1 MDFKKITR
9 MKLFIIAFA
18 VLASSG
24 LCYAQTTT
32 NVEGSQFEFKKVV
45 RHDASPVESQGQTGT
60 CWSFSALSFLE
71 SEIMRVTKRDNPI
84 VLSEMFIVRKAYEA
98 KAKKYI
104 RMDGRT
110 NFGEGGAFHDIP
122 YVIKNFGIVP
132 QSEYTGLSKKRETYN
147 HGEMFSQL
155 NKIVTTA
162 KSEGA
167 GIQKSWLDAYAK
179 VLDEKIGV
187 VPETFKFEGE
197 KYAPQSFY
205 KMLEIDMEDYV
216 SLTSFTNHP
225 MYGKCMLQIP
235 DNWLWDESY
244 NVGIN
249 DLYETVLYAL
259 KSGYTVAWGA
269 DVSERGFSFK
279 NGLAIVPLEKEQI
292 VVEGEDNKN
301 FSDAGA
307 DKKSTV
313 FTLPNSEVI
322 VTQEMRQEGYDNKET
337 TDDHGMHIV
346 GLYKDQK
353 GRNFFLVKNSWGTSN
368 YPEGYL
374 YVSESYFKLKTINI
388 YIHKDGVPDS
398 LKSKLER
405 NFQMTLGL

>member
-1 MDFKKITR
+1 MDIKKINR
-9 MKLFIIAFA
+9 MKVVVIAIII
-18 VLASSG
+18 VASSG
-24 LCYAQTTT
+24 FYSAQTTT
-32 NVEGSQFEFKKVV
+32 NIKGSQFEFKEVV
-45 RHDASPVESQGQTGT
+45 RHDASPVESQGRTGT

-71 SEIMRVTKRDNPI
+71 SEIMRTTGREKPI
-84 VLSEMFIVRKAYEA
+84 ILSEMFIVRKAYEA

-122 YVIKNFGIVP
+122 YVIKNHGIVP
-132 QSEYTGLSKKRETYN
+132 QSEYTGLAKKGDRYN
-147 HGEMFSQL
+147 HGDMFDQL
-155 NKIVTTA
+155 NEIVTVA
-162 KSEGA
+162 KKEGV
-167 GIQKSWLDAYAK
+167 GIQKYWLDAYSK

-187 VPETFKFEGE
+187 VPESFKFEGE
-197 KYAPQSFY
+197 KYTPQSFY
-205 KMLEIDMEDYV
+205 KMLGIDMEDYV

-225 MYGKCMLQIP
+225 MYEKCMLQIP

-249 DLYETVLYAL
+249 DLYETVIYAL

-269 DVSERGFSFK
+269 DVSEKGFSFQ

-313 FTLPNSEVI
+313 FTRPDAEVV
-322 VTQEMRQEGYDNKET
+322 VTQELRQEGYDNKET

-346 GLYKDQK
+346 GLYKDKK

-374 YVSESYFKLKTINI
+374 YVSEPYFKLKTINI

-398 LKSKLER
+398 LKSKLR
-405 NFQMTLGL
+405 F